1 MQTENITEYQLLRDE
16 MATVKDCIT
25 KYIGYVL
32 TGSGVAIY
40 GMARM
45 GQIPTNNNETAI
57 TAIALS
63 VIVNFV
69 LLILFYKFYSHNRS
83 AGYCKLLNHERYE
96 IQKEGTSFL
105 SWELVLERLRYSDIS
120 PESLLNAVKNI
131 KVKGLEIAE
140 LTLLLSKYAG
150 KSPLVDN
157 GKIKKGW
164 RILGK
169 AIFGKIETRSWGF
182 PPIVVA
188 LYCILSFGFLFFGFV
203 SFLRLSEISNVFSN
217 PNSIITIFFL
227 FLLLIIHF
235 LLWNRF
241 VGKLFSLMNG
251 SCTVDGFFWRFLPVR
266 VAFLNT
272 YNIVP
277 EYLFAKER
285 ISELIKELD
294 QT

>member
-32 TGSGVAIY
+32 TGSGAAIY

-45 GQIPTNNNETAI
+45 GQIPTNDSALAVTSV
-57 TAIALS
+57 ALS
-63 VIVNFV
+63 VILNSV
-69 LLILFYKFYSHNRS
+69 LLILYYKFYSHNRF
-83 AGYCKLLNHERYE
+83 AGYCKLLNHERYD

-105 SWELVLERLRYSDIS
+105 SWELVLERLRFSEIS
-120 PESLLNAVKNI
+120 PASLLNLVKNI
-131 KVKGLEIAE
+131 KMKELGEAE
-140 LTLLLSKYAG
+140 LTFLLSKYTG
-150 KSPLVDN
+150 RNPFVDHE
-157 GKIKKGW
+157 KFKKGLP
-164 RILGK
+164 ILWK

-188 LYCILSFGFLFFGFV
+188 LFCILSFSFYIFGLI
-203 SFLRLSEISNVFSN
+203 SFLGAIKISNIFSN
-217 PNSIITIFFL
+217 LNSIITISFL
-227 FLLLIIHF
+227 SILLIIQ
-235 LLWNRF
+235 LWLWNIF
-241 VGKLFSLMNG
+241 VGKLFSLMDG

-272 YNIVP
+272 YNIEP
-277 EYLFAKER
+277 EYLFVKER
-285 ISELIKELD
+285 LSELIKELG